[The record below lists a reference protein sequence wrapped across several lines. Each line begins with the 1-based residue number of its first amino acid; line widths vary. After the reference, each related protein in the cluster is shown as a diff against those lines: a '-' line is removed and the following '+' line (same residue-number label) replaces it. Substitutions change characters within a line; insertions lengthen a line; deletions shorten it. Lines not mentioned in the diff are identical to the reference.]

1 MQLVWTSI
9 LARKNS
15 NSKVE
20 KNRIFQIIWI
30 FMPKLFSNGIWRQFF
45 AWKFKF
51 KTGKKYFS
59 NFSNIWI
66 FVLKLIQFWQDKLK
80 DFLMIFERFFMLN
93 LASFKACKKVLSTIG
108 NEDRCDQSLWIVYL
122 KNISTLKEAIG
133 VKKREKKK
141 FRIFSLF
148 WTLSVTKKWKSRKSC
163 ILSSLISRLLE

>member
-1 MQLVWTSI
+1 MFRRQFWRENSNSKGKNYRIFQIFEFLCQNWSKMQLVWTSI

-66 FVLKLIQFWQDKLK
+66 FLLKLIQSWQDKLK

-108 NEDRCDQSLWIVYL
+108 MRTGVINLCELFTWKTSQLW
-122 KNISTLKEAIG
+122 
-133 VKKREKKK
+133 KKR
-141 FRIFSLF
+141 
-148 WTLSVTKKWKSRKSC
+148 
-163 ILSSLISRLLE
+163 